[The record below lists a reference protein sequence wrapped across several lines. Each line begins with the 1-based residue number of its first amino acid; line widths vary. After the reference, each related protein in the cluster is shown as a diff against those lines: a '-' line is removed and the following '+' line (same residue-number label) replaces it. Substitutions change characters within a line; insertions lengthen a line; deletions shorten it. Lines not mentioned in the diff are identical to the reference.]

1 MDTLDDFLMTR
12 PATAERPLLGLTI
25 LLVEDSRFASD
36 GIRLLSLRSGARIR
50 RADTLAHARRHL
62 RVYRPSAVI
71 VDMGLPDGSGAE
83 LIAELDRA
91 PNRVP
96 VILATSADPDEEEP
110 ARAAGA
116 DGFLAKPVARLA
128 EFQAALL
135 AHLPAE
141 RQPPGVR
148 LTPEEVV
155 EPDVLAYRDD
165 LVHVAEVLAQRA
177 DDARTLGYVTQ
188 FVGSIALSAGDDAM
202 ARAVAALDGAAP
214 GSPPV
219 AALRA
224 LVEDRLAGEARI

>member
-12 PATAERPLLGLTI
+12 PATADRPLLGLTI

-83 LIAELDRA
+83 LIRELDRA
-91 PNRVP
+91 QPRVD
-96 VILATSADPDEEEP
+96 VILATSAEPTEE
-110 ARAAGA
+110 AAATKAGA

-128 EFQAALL
+128 EFQSALL

-141 RQPPGVR
+141 RHPPGPR
-148 LTPEEVV
+148 LAPEEVV
-155 EPDVLAYRDD
+155 EPDALAYRDD
-165 LVHVAEVLAQRA
+165 LVQVAEVLARRP
-177 DDARTLGYVTQ
+177 DDAGTLDYLAQ
-188 FVGSIALSAGDDAM
+188 FVGSIALSAGDAAM
-202 ARAVAALDGAAP
+202 ARAVAALHGATP

-219 AALRA
+219 TALRA
-224 LVEDRLAGEARI
+224 LVEDRLAGEARL

>member
-12 PATAERPLLGLTI
+12 PATADRPLLGLTI

-62 RVYRPSAVI
+62 RVYRPSVAI

-83 LIAELDRA
+83 LIDELNRGQ
-91 PNRVP
+91 PRVP
-96 VILATSADPDEEEP
+96 VILATSAESEEETA

-128 EFQAALL
+128 EFQAAVLR
-135 AHLPAE
+135 HLPAD
-141 RQPPGVR
+141 RQPRGMRVA
-148 LTPEEVV
+148 PEDVV

-165 LVHVAEVLAQRA
+165 LVQVAEVLAKRS
-177 DDARTLGYVTQ
+177 DDAGTLHYLAQ
-188 FVGSIALSAGDDAM
+188 FAGSIALSAGDDAM
-202 ARAVAALDGAAP
+202 ARAVARMEGAAP

-219 AALRA
+219 VAFRA
-224 LVEDRLAGEARI
+224 LVENRLAGEARI